1 MNFPVD
7 VDFPIAVVFVTGA
20 ALDGDVLVVPA
31 VVVVVPQVGR
41 LALLQRL
48 LVAAA

>member
-7 VDFPIAVVFVTGA
+7 VDFPIVVVTGA

>member
-7 VDFPIAVVFVTGA
+7 VDFPIVVVVTGA